1 MSIMGRDGLE
11 ISTGE
16 VRHGEMR
23 GCVSP
28 DKLWGRGRSCRKRK
42 RTEAEREENTRLQ
55 CSSQLTGEMQL
66 GKARKRL
73 ELDGG

>member
-11 ISTGE
+11 SSTGE
-16 VRHGEMR
+16 VRHEMR

-28 DKLWGRGRSCRKRK
+28 DKLWGRGRSCRKRTC
-42 RTEAEREENTRLQ
+42 TEAEREENTKLQ
-55 CSSQLTGEMQL
+55 RSSQLIGEMHR